1 MGTIVKQPHSN
12 PEGSNYLLLFLV
24 AGAVIV
30 ADQWSKAVVLATMPL
45 YHSQAVIPHFF
56 HLTHVQNPG
65 GAFGFMATQSPWLR
79 KLLFSVVAT
88 LAVGLIFYFY
98 RQVPRR
104 FRWLSL
110 GLALILGGA
119 VGNLIDRFRFGQVV
133 DFLDVFI
140 EGIGHW
146 PTFNVADSAIT
157 VGIGI
162 FLIHLIFGRLPE

>member
-1 MGTIVKQPHSN
+1 MNKASSKAN
-12 PEGSNYLLLFLV
+12 RSSYLFLLMV
-24 AGAVIV
+24 AGGVIV
-30 ADQWSKAVVLATMPL
+30 ADQLTKAMVLAHLPL
-45 YHSQAVIPHFF
+45 YHSKVVIPGFF

-65 GAFGFMATQSPWLR
+65 GAFGFLADQGPLVR

-98 RQVPRR
+98 RQVPRS
-104 FRWLSL
+104 FRWLAF
-110 GLALILGGA
+110 GLSLILGGA
-119 VGNLIDRFRFGQVV
+119 VGNLIDRFRFGHVV

-140 EGIGHW
+140 ERIGHW

-162 FLIHLIFGRLPE
+162 FALHIVLRRLPE

>member
-1 MGTIVKQPHSN
+1 MTQDSATPQ
-12 PEGSNYLLLFLV
+12 GSNYLLLVLV
-24 AGAVIV
+24 AGAVII
-30 ADQWSKAVVLATMPL
+30 ADQWSKALVLAAMPL
-45 YHSQAVIPHFF
+45 YHSKEIIPGFF

-65 GAFGFMATQSPWLR
+65 GAFGFMAGQSPWVR

-104 FRWLSL
+104 FRWLSF

-133 DFLDVFI
+133 DFLDLFI
-140 EGIGHW
+140 ESIGHW
-146 PTFNVADSAIT
+146 PTFNVADSAIS
-157 VGIGI
+157 VGIAI
-162 FLIHLIFGRLPE
+162 FLIHLIFRRLPE

>member
-1 MGTIVKQPHSN
+1 MNTPSPNRQ
-12 PEGSNYLLLFLV
+12 GSNYLLLVIV
-24 AGAVIV
+24 ASAVII
-30 ADQWSKAVVLATMPL
+30 ADQWSKAAVLAAMPL
-45 YHSQAVIPHFF
+45 YASIEVIPGFF

-65 GAFGFMATQSPWLR
+65 GAFSFMAGQSPWVR
-79 KLLFSVVAT
+79 KILFTGVAS

-98 RQVPRR
+98 RQIPRR
-104 FRWLSL
+104 FRWLSF

-146 PTFNVADSAIT
+146 PTFNLADSAIS
-157 VGIGI
+157 VGIAI
-162 FLIHLIFGRLPE
+162 FLIHLVLRRLPAA

>member
-1 MGTIVKQPHSN
+1 MAQDSPKQ
-12 PEGSNYLLLFLV
+12 EGSNYLLLFIV

-30 ADQWSKAVVLATMPL
+30 ADQWSKATVLAAMPL
-45 YHSQAVIPHFF
+45 YHSKVVVPGFF

-65 GAFGFMATQSPWLR
+65 GAFGFMAAQSPWVR

-88 LAVGLIFYFY
+88 LAVGMIFYFY
-98 RQVPRR
+98 RQVPRS
-104 FRWLSL
+104 FRWLSFA
-110 GLALILGGA
+110 LALILGGA

-157 VGIGI
+157 VGIAI
-162 FLIHLIFGRLPE
+162 FVIHLIFRRLPE